1 MLESPEFH
9 RDEVE
14 KWTLRSRYD
23 GRRLWKV
30 LHQVLLGP
38 HGGTLDSWS
47 HEPTLDGSILGD
59 HLRRETEPVR
69 IDNLQAG
76 GSRLLSN
83 RNSSD
88 HLAQSLLGPARR
100 RMVYGLGL
108 DDPPRIL

>member
-1 MLESPEFH
+1 MPESPEFH

-47 HEPTLDGSILGD
+47 HESTLDVSILGD

-76 GSRLLSN
+76 GSRLLSD
-83 RNSSD
+83 RNNSD
-88 HLAQSLLGPARR
+88 HLA
-100 RMVYGLGL
+100 
-108 DDPPRIL
+108 